1 MVHLLRAFA
10 AVFALAAL
18 YDPALA
24 AESARTQV
32 LLVGTYH
39 FSNPGKDL
47 NNVKA
52 VDIFAAGR
60 HVHGLDVAGDFP
72 LEAVDAWACS
82 SSTRWVISRRLSRP
96 EW

>member
-1 MVHLLRAFA
+1 MTNLLRVFA
-10 AVFALAAL
+10 AAVALTML
-18 YDPALA
+18 YESAFS
-24 AESARTQV
+24 AESAKTQV
-32 LLVGTYH
+32 MLVGTYH

-52 VDIFAAGR
+52 VDIFTAGR

-82 SSTRWVISRRLSRP
+82 SSTRWVISRRLSRS